1 MTLYRVEIRIG
12 DHDRRI
18 LPIFQNRFRYLG
30 TALRMGV
37 LRPAE
42 LR

>member
-18 LPIFQNRFRYLG
+18 LPIFQIDFGTWGRLCVWVSLG
-30 TALRMGV
+30 QRLR
-37 LRPAE
+37 
-42 LR
+42 